1 MYYVLK
7 SKITPK
13 ISEFVIPGNHIVV
26 NGDIFEQLEKRPVG
40 RSIAYRLKAV
50 NSDEK
55 ITCYA

>member
-13 ISEFVIPGNHIVV
+13 ISEFVTPGNHIVV
-26 NGDIFEQLEKRPVG
+26 NNNIFEKLEKRPVG
-40 RSIAYRLKAV
+40 RSIAYRLKAL